1 MKISEKNLLDKAL
14 FMRSAGRSYLYIADK
29 LGRNSDEI
37 RTLVRDYIKSSVDI
51 ETRREAVKLD
61 LIRLDDMMTAVYE
74 RAKNGEIDCID
85 RVLKIMERKSKLM
98 GLDAR
103 EKMVSEERLD
113 GTVKISRVTSSKD
126 DRKPA
131 NVISIT
137 R

>member
-37 RTLVRDYIKSSVDI
+37 RTLVRDYIKSSVDV

>member
-1 MKISEKNLLDKAL
+1 MKTSNKNMLDKAL
-14 FMRSAGRSYLYIADK
+14 SMRAAGRSYAYIASK
-29 LGRNSDEI
+29 LNVNQEDI
-37 RTLVRDYIKSSVDI
+37 KCTVREYIKSSVDM

-74 RAKNGEIDCID
+74 RAKNGEIDYID

-103 EKMVSEERLD
+103 EKMVAEERSD
-113 GTVKISRVTSSKD
+113 GTVKISRVASSKD
-126 DRKPA
+126 DSRID